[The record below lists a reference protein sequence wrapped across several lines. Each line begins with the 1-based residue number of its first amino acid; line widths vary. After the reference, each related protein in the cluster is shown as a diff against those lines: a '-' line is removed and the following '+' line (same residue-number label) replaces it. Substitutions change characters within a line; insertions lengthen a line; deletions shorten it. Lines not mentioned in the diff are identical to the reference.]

1 MDSDK
6 GKKTEITTGNN
17 DNEEIQYTSGN
28 HPNSLANLT
37 PFPKGV
43 SGNPLGRPTKYE
55 NLKRALNELGDEET
69 FDYWKKPEGTRR
81 EQVWKTIWKEAIR
94 GDLKYVQL
102 LAWLGCLD
110 DSKG

>member
-6 GKKTEITTGNN
+6 KKKTEIATGNN
-17 DNEEIQYTSGN
+17 DNEEINYTSGN

-37 PFPKGV
+37 PFPKGI
-43 SGNPLGRPTKYE
+43 SGNPLGRPTKFE
-55 NLKRALNELGDEET
+55 NLKMALNELGDEET
-69 FDYWKKPEGTRR
+69 LDYKNNSKGTRR
-81 EQVWKTIWKEAIR
+81 EQVLKTIWKEAIR

-110 DSKG
+110 DSK

>member
-6 GKKTEITTGNN
+6 EKKTEITTGNN
-17 DNEEIQYTSGN
+17 ENEEIQYTSGN

-69 FDYWKKPEGTRR
+69 FDYHEKSKGTRK
-81 EQVWKTIWKEAIR
+81 EQVLRRIWDDAIR
-94 GDLKYVQL
+94 TGDIKKIQL
-102 LAWLGCLD
+102 LAFLGCLD
-110 DSKG
+110 

>member
-6 GKKTEITTGNN
+6 EKKTEITTGNN
-17 DNEEIQYTSGN
+17 ENEEIQYTSGN

-43 SGNPLGRPTKYE
+43 SGNPLGRPTKFE

-69 FDYWKKPEGTRR
+69 FDHWDKSKKSCGEIER
-81 EQVWKTIWKEAIR
+81 
-94 GDLKYVQL
+94 
-102 LAWLGCLD
+102 LGCIRRY
-110 DSKG
+110 SGFYPGWM